1 MKTKIFLFFFVLC
14 NVICLSCSEDEDVTT
29 NLENNEYIALKPDE
43 SLFRNKDNIQKL
55 IIAKRRFDEFVYL
68 DENDKY
74 QVKLENGKSINISN
88 DLFSFLKE
96 TLSSRNKKFEDEY
109 KLGRSQAR
117 FAWRDPYAVYVVGSL
132 KGIWRE
138 YIDVPAEQCREI
150 IDECLRYLQG
160 CILIVA
166 HVVQNTIMKEMILDE
181 TIVPDIAFTGYMPQ
195 YGVEFRSQYLPDGI
209 YPHPTNFYRY
219 IAIINGIGREYPFVS
234 SGSFF
239 VWRRGFGSAPRFY
252 SREHASLVHDW
263 DYAWGYEGM
272 IN

>member
-166 HVVQNTIMKEMILDE
+166 HVVQNTI
-181 TIVPDIAFTGYMPQ
+181 P
-195 YGVEFRSQYLPDGI
+195 
-209 YPHPTNFYRY
+209 
-219 IAIINGIGREYPFVS
+219 AICHNME
-234 SGSFF
+234 
-239 VWRRGFGSAPRFY
+239 
-252 SREHASLVHDW
+252 
-263 DYAWGYEGM
+263 
-272 IN
+272 

>member
-117 FAWRDPYAVYVVGSL
+117 FAWRDPYAVS
-132 KGIWRE
+132 
-138 YIDVPAEQCREI
+138 
-150 IDECLRYLQG
+150 
-160 CILIVA
+160 
-166 HVVQNTIMKEMILDE
+166 
-181 TIVPDIAFTGYMPQ
+181 
-195 YGVEFRSQYLPDGI
+195 VESIRLYLPAAFSCGEEVLVVLLDFIQENTLHLYMIGI
-209 YPHPTNFYRY
+209 MHG
-219 IAIINGIGREYPFVS
+219 AMKV
-234 SGSFF
+234 
-239 VWRRGFGSAPRFY
+239 
-252 SREHASLVHDW
+252 
-263 DYAWGYEGM
+263 
-272 IN
+272 